1 MLEVGTLSVALEIVN
16 GSKSFGKKVIY
27 RNLNIRIKKGEC
39 VGFIGGNGTGKSVL
53 FQMMAGLL
61 PMDAGRVIV
70 NGNVLGE
77 KDDFPEDVGIL
88 INSPGYIECYSGF
101 KNLQMLAGIQGK
113 IGDEEIKSTMRL
125 VGLDPENKTHVK
137 KYSMGMKQKL
147 GIAQAI
153 MEHQK
158 IIILDEPYNALDFTT
173 NKEITRILN
182 NLKKEGR
189 TILLTSHQHEYLE
202 KLCDTMYYIEN
213 GNIEVF
219 DEKKKAEYFQV

>member
-1 MLEVGTLSVALEIVN
+1 MSVAIEIVN

-27 RNLNIRIKKGEC
+27 RNLNIKIIKGEC

-53 FQMMAGLL
+53 FQMMTGLL
-61 PMDAGRVIV
+61 PMDAGKVIV

-101 KNLQMLAGIQGK
+101 KNLQMLAGIQGQ

-125 VGLDPENKTHVK
+125 VGLNPENKTHVK
-137 KYSMGMKQKL
+137 KYSMGMKQKV

-182 NLKKEGR
+182 DLKKEGR

-213 GNIEVF
+213 GNVELF

>member
-1 MLEVGTLSVALEIVN
+1 MRTL
-16 GSKSFGKKVIY
+16 FY
-27 RNLNIRIKKGEC
+27 
-39 VGFIGGNGTGKSVL
+39 
-53 FQMMAGLL
+53 
-61 PMDAGRVIV
+61 
-70 NGNVLGE
+70 
-77 KDDFPEDVGIL
+77 
-88 INSPGYIECYSGF
+88 
-101 KNLQMLAGIQGK
+101 
-113 IGDEEIKSTMRL
+113 

-158 IIILDEPYNALDFTT
+158 IIILDEPYNALDYTT
-173 NKEITRILN
+173 NKEITRILY

-219 DEKKKAEYFQV
+219 DEKKKTEYFRV